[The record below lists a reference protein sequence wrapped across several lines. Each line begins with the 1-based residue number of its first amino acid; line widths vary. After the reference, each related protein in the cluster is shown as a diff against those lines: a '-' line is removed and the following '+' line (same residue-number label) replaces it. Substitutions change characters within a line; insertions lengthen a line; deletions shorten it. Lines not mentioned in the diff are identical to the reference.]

1 MLQADIVALEHRQ
14 ESLEHEIFEAS
25 RHAPLD
31 DLMLTDLKSRVLFIR
46 EEIDRLRSQANS
58 LYH

>member
-14 ESLEHEIFEAS
+14 EFLEHEIFEAS

-31 DLMLTDLKSRVLFIR
+31 DLMLIDLKSRVLFIR